1 MKRKRI
7 VIDLNKSRR
16 ASDGQGGGMS
26 RRPSIGRTLIVIAVI
41 LLVVVGAVIS
51 GGYFWWRSY
60 RSSPAYSLALL
71 TEASQRNDSII
82 IDSILDTDKV
92 TDDFVSQVRQRTSGS
107 YSTAISSLLPSRLNA
122 ATHPLSPKL
131 KQTVHDQVVRE
142 LQRLTEAAAG
152 KPFLIVALAVPR
164 FADIKQENDV
174 AQIKQ
179 ENDVAQALVNIK
191 DERVQLTMQSNGERW
206 RITAIQDD
214 KLAQFIADGI
224 RHNLSESGG
233 QFQNEVR
240 GQLDKLQN
248 R

>member
-174 AQIKQ
+174 AQ
-179 ENDVAQALVNIK
+179 ALVNIK